1 MPDPTHPTTS
11 PVPAG
16 RAARDDAAQP
26 VPPDGPRPAD
36 RQGRPDRSPLADDI
50 VTHMQ
55 RLTTESQKV
64 AQAFAT
70 QHGLG
75 HIDLEALLH
84 VMQAERGGDPVTAGR
99 LGELLGVTSGAATGV
114 IDRLERVGHVQ
125 RSRDDADRRRV
136 LVRYSDRARA
146 VAGAFFGP
154 LGVMSDR
161 VMSEFD
167 EGELETVRRFLD
179 GMSGAMAERAR
190 EVGGGAQPTRASS
203 AGVAGSG

>member
-1 MPDPTHPTTS
+1 MPTPRDPAPTAPST
-11 PVPAG
+11 
-16 RAARDDAAQP
+16 R
-26 VPPDGPRPAD
+26 PP
-36 RQGRPDRSPLADDI
+36 RSPQADEI

-64 AQAFAT
+64 AQAFASR
-70 QHGLG
+70 HGLG

-84 VMQAERGGDPVTAGR
+84 VMQAERDGDPVTAGG

-125 RSRDDADRRRV
+125 RSRDEADRRRV
-136 LVRYSDRARA
+136 LVRYSDRARE

-161 VMSEFD
+161 VMADFD
-167 EGELETVRRFLD
+167 EAELETVRRFLE

-190 EVGGGAQPTRASS
+190 EVGRPA
-203 AGVAGSG
+203 

>member
-1 MPDPTHPTTS
+1 MPDPTHPTDPTD
-11 PVPAG
+11 PTH
-16 RAARDDAAQP
+16 QT
-26 VPPDGPRPAD
+26 RPID
-36 RQGRPDRSPLADDI
+36 STRPTDSTRSPLADDI
-50 VTHMQ
+50 VASMQ

-70 QHGLG
+70 QQGLG

-154 LGVMSDR
+154 LGVMSDE
-161 VMSEFD
+161 VMSGFD
-167 EGELETVRRFLD
+167 EAELRTVRRFLD
-179 GMSGAMAERAR
+179 GMSAAMAERAR
-190 EVGGGAQPTRASS
+190 EVGRS
-203 AGVAGSG
+203 A